1 MFVSTGIY
9 NHSASL
15 RFEWVQ
21 GITNP
26 FGSSF
31 LAYFYS
37 HGDNALNGVVD
48 VNGVL
53 VEGYVLTDHDEALKW
68 KHFPHHWPFVRES
81 TDHRLSMYSFY
92 TGPVIPAGNTD
103 LWRFFML
110 ARANFWT
117 NKHSMGRW
125 SETSWRSCDITV
137 MPVSGYKP
145 ELIHSEA
152 QSTLQQRTASL
163 KSPAGSSAIK
173 CIVSRSR
180 QLTYLFHHN
189 TIKTHWRF
197 PDTDRGLI

>member
-1 MFVSTGIY
+1 MFVRTGIH
-9 NHSASL
+9 NHSARLCFKWFQRVANTS
-15 RFEWVQ
+15 R
-21 GITNP
+21 
-26 FGSSF
+26 SSF
-31 LAYFYS
+31 LADCVS
-37 HGDNALNGVVD
+37 DINR
-48 VNGVL
+48 VL
-53 VEGYVLTDHDEALKW
+53 AEGYVVTDAGNHDDAMKS
-68 KHFPHHWPFVRES
+68 KRFPNHWPFVRES
-81 TDHRLSMYSFY
+81 TGHRWIPFNGGS
-92 TGPVIPAGNTD
+92 VIPAFD
-103 LWRFFML
+103 VSFML
-110 ARANFWT
+110 VRANFWT
-117 NKHSMGRW
+117 NTHSRGRW